1 MAKALAFNYIFNPAA
16 DSVTIDGNIS
26 TKRMLLITNVTD
38 NIVIQNFAD
47 PARKILSRSYDSQTD
62 ETTFV
67 LQYDCATMSASDN
80 LQIFFETDAIRFQ
93 PAETFVDPVSKMRVS
108 QPNTLIDTDFE
119 YGLQSTKWETLER
132 LNQIPAFHSVSGDS
146 PLTNVLEVTTAGT
159 NIVTVTTSSPHGLT
173 VGFPIDVRGVD
184 SPTAEGTF
192 IVKRTGDTTF
202 TYEARSVQAG
212 TALVPVSILTSYVN
226 ITPGRF
232 YVGSQIPLDDTV
244 SNATGPIVTNAANPS
259 TLTARTSYTHGM
271 AVSSTY
277 YLVNTLSNSSLSFSA
292 IGASAG
298 GDIEDRSA
306 FTLSTGNFS
315 MYEPFHDGTRRFDIL
330 DTAVD
335 TANETLTI
343 PNHGMLTGDMI
354 AYVGNSQGGA
364 SPQIASVVGGSYP
377 ISAGNLPP
385 WAAGTGANGSM
396 LYVHRISANVIRLA
410 TNPRDAYNGTNLI
423 GFTGTGSGTLTFAHF
438 VRGTDIEEYIS
449 TITAVSGSSD
459 LVVTLVAGFTNEM
472 LKIIPEQQFTIAESA
487 VSSLNGVYFVRTTGW
502 DREGTTFTI
511 TGPTNASGSL
521 LTQGASSTFT
531 MVNTGGNNTT
541 TFNRYDVLTNL
552 GMRIIVHTA
561 PMINHMRASMH
572 DWKSTTAK
580 FFTRE
585 AVSAD
590 QIFVKNH
597 GLTVGTPIMLIL
609 GGNTLSG
616 GTAVDQTVYFVRVEN
631 SDTLSLITTETG
643 SAGSAGP
650 YAATVGATA
659 VTFGSLSAAN
669 SLAGGVYSLH
679 PGFQIANFTS
689 QAVSGGLGNGRD
701 RAIGKFTAAP
711 GYLYEGVPIVIKP
724 GAGSTLPTPIV
735 ATADTYT
742 SYQKYYVRTI
752 LSADNRLEFSLGL
765 QESSG
770 PLIELTGATTA
781 TGGFFG
787 FRIDENLYANS
798 FYLKNHG
805 GVTGTQTVGTTGVQG
820 TFPAGIGYPGALFDR
835 VVDPGTG
842 YDQLP
847 RVRTTF
853 TQTTPIAG
861 LINATIYNMV
871 PITHDIFKVMVWTDT
886 ALPTGQPTVQ
896 FTNVAS
902 RTSTISFANSA
913 VVNVNANR
921 IVIPSQ
927 RLGQLVENSVV
938 RYRANGNIDVPSAYT
953 GYPGL
958 INNNQYIIRNVVSSS
973 FFELGLFTTVAYAA
987 SANTIV
993 LNDATGLVIGDTLRI
1008 STYGTADR
1016 TRGIVGPTQFGDSTG
1031 TWGPNVIENNELL
1044 LITNLV
1050 GATLT
1055 VTRGFKN
1062 TTALPIAAQTFIQ
1075 KDFASFQLFATEQ
1088 TLPRQLINL
1097 TGTTATN
1104 LYLATAHGLRTGD
1117 TIYWQ
1122 SGTSG
1127 NPAWVTNFPY
1137 YAVVADVNNFGV
1149 ADTVS
1154 LAQAAV
1160 LHDVNAVA
1168 ATSWTQFYSSVPLAG
1183 AISSPQ
1189 GTHSLEDTSA
1199 TGTIDGGYVA
1209 TAVTANTLQFT
1220 TATQV
1225 PNRTFT
1231 FFPEDTVDLLT
1242 GEFFIRNHGFTTGT
1256 KVTYTRNALATAIGD
1271 GVGNPVA
1278 GYSRLVNNTE
1288 YFAIRTSL
1296 NSFKL
1301 ATTRANAF
1309 AGTAIL
1315 RLSSPG
1321 SSGGHTISSSQVSG
1335 ESLQAGL
1342 ATIIARDI
1350 VVNGSDNNIVI
1361 AGADRIISTGHGFR
1375 SGDRVI
1381 YQVWGGGRQINGLV
1395 TGRQYFISNS
1405 VFTGVTQGGA
1415 VAGQTANQ
1423 FSLHNTWVGAYT
1435 NTDRA
1440 DILGPGTGR
1449 VHQFKVTNPTM
1460 FGTTFRGEWSTADSY
1475 RAGDVVLFRNSYY
1488 MSLTGSDFA
1497 TGTVVFNSG
1506 RQPSAESGQIETNW
1520 MPCPVLPAYGTTFLT
1535 QYRGGSRVRL
1545 SNTVTRTTRFFNG
1558 GDASRVVVAD
1568 DRINFT
1574 AVHGLFSGQAVIYR
1588 TDARGGFHTGTG
1600 GTATP
1605 YRGGAGQFVPQL
1617 SVGGLVTNRIYYV
1630 NFLGVNDITLHTSPP
1645 LAIRGGSGDSGNFD
1659 FAVEL
1664 TVIGQ
1669 GEFHRFEVVN
1679 NVVYDME
1686 VLAVTNNAEMIV
1698 SDPYPSRSITFNPQ
1712 ETSSH
1717 VSGLAMQV
1725 VDTILDVLYIPN
1737 HGLDTGVKVYYS
1749 AGVIGSGTAIA
1760 GLLDG
1765 TAYFVINLTPDHIR
1779 LATTIV
1785 NAYVGVNIDLT
1796 STGTGILHFL
1806 IAATTSGSSWVR
1818 YNAAGEI
1825 NTDTTG
1831 LIANANPYSSQVVGN
1846 IRDGVLIGLPMIGVT
1861 EVYPRP
1867 DCTNVHRPFD
1877 GGVEINASR
1886 TPQVSIVRQ
1895 TRKYFRYQSGK
1906 GLQYSTGINF
1916 SPNVEVSRI
1925 THDGIAWAT
1934 VTTRKPH
1941 KLAAGNKIKVV
1952 EVGYSSEDEAQ
1963 KCERDLDYLLDGV
1976 RYDVPLGTNYN
1987 SIFLGIAEVNS
1998 LELANQGVIRNI
2010 TLTKQEVGQLTP
2022 VSTDGTALSRAN
2034 AFFDEVLDIVQNGRG
2049 AANAVTY
2056 TNPSNATAS
2065 KIAAKDKLVA
2075 NRAFIA
2081 AEVNAWVAINYPNS
2095 QHDVAKCT
2103 RDVGYLVDAVAYD
2116 ILYGGNSATYDVA
2129 KFYFYVYDSKKPGTS
2144 ALHRAQTVAAYARI
2158 AEIVD
2163 EIVQGTSFVKSVGN
2177 ALFQTTAGNNANSG
2191 DAALVVDLVNIVVN
2205 TIDEVSQAAALAAL
2219 PTQVYPS
2226 IAWAAAGLQA
2236 ASTAIAAAS
2245 STIILDVVRGLYYTT
2260 PADGPYFLV
2269 DANNLTDFS
2278 FRYRTTAVPADLQPA
2293 GYPSLFLYSWDDAA
2307 VRAGMYDDQ
2316 NGLFYEYDG
2325 QTLYC
2330 VRRNS
2335 TKQLGGVVAV
2345 TRNSNSIVGT
2355 NTNFTRQLD
2364 TNDFIV
2370 VRGQSYKVTR
2380 IVSDTAIE
2388 ISPSYRGTT
2397 RTKVIATKTE
2407 EVRFAQHE
2415 WSIDVCDG
2423 TGPTGF
2429 NLDINKMQMAYIDF
2443 SWYGAGKVRYG
2454 FKGSDGQVIYV
2465 HEIRHN
2471 NREIEAYMRSGN
2483 LPARYEI
2490 VNGVAPSYAPSLY
2503 HWGASVIM
2511 DGGFED
2517 DKAYLFTVAS
2527 GSGGSDTITIP
2538 TTLAGIPVP
2547 VLSIRLAPSV
2557 DSSIVGALG
2566 ERDLIN
2572 RMSITLQQVGLVV
2585 TQTTRPASVRLI
2597 LNGAIAQ
2604 QAYFSNYG
2612 SPSLT
2617 QLIKHT
2623 GQATDSITGGV
2634 TIYEFRAAANSPVT
2648 AELAALAEIGNSIL
2662 GGDYVFPNG
2671 PDILTV
2677 AVVTTDTT
2685 TASQITARITW
2696 SESQA

>member
-16 DSVTIDGNIS
+16 DSVTIDGNIPI
-26 TKRMLLITNVTD
+26 KRMLLITNVTD

-67 LQYDCATMSASDN
+67 LQYDCASMSASDN

-93 PAETFVDPVSKMRVS
+93 PSETFVDPVSKMRVS

-119 YGLQSTKWETLER
+119 YGLQATKWETLER
-132 LNQIPAFHSVSGDS
+132 MNQIPAFHSVSGDT
-146 PLTNVLEVTTAGT
+146 PLSNVLDVTTSGT
-159 NIVTVTTSSPHGLT
+159 NLVTVTTSSPHGLT
-173 VGFPIDVRGVD
+173 IGFPIDVRGVD

-202 TYEARSVQAG
+202 TYEARAIQAG
-212 TALVPVSILTSYVN
+212 TALAPVSILTSYVN
-226 ITPGRF
+226 ISPGRF
-232 YVGSQIPLDDTV
+232 YVGSQIPLDDTA
-244 SNATGPIVTNAANPS
+244 SNTTGPIVTNGANPS

-271 AVSSTY
+271 SVSSTY

-292 IGASAG
+292 IGAAAG
-298 GDIEDRSA
+298 GDVEDRSA
-306 FTLSTGNFS
+306 ISLSTGNFS
-315 MYEPFHDGTRRFDIL
+315 IYEPFHDGTRRFDIL
-330 DTAVD
+330 DAAVD
-335 TANETLTI
+335 TVNETLTI

-354 AYVGNSQGGA
+354 AYVGVSQGGA
-364 SPQIASVVGGSYP
+364 DPQVASVVGGAYP
-377 ISAGNLPP
+377 ISAGSLPR
-385 WAAGTGANGSM
+385 WAAGSGANGAM
-396 LYVHRISANVIRLA
+396 LYVVRINANVIRLA
-410 TNPRDAYNGTNLI
+410 TNPRDAYNSTNLI

-438 VRGTDIEEYIS
+438 LRGTDIEEYIS
-449 TITAVSGSSD
+449 TITAASGSSN
-459 LVVTLVAGFTNEM
+459 LVVTLVSGFTNDL
-472 LKIIPEQQFTIAESA
+472 LKIIPEQQFTISESA
-487 VSSLNGVYFVRTTGW
+487 VAGLNGVYFVSAAGW
-502 DREGTTFTI
+502 DRDGTSFTI

-521 LTQGASSTFT
+521 LTQGASATYT
-531 MVNTGGNNTT
+531 MVDTGGNNTT
-541 TFNRYDVLTNL
+541 SFDRYNALTNT
-552 GMRIIVHTA
+552 GMRILTHTA

-585 AVSAD
+585 CVSAD
-590 QIFVKNH
+590 QIFIKNH
-597 GLTVGTPIMLIL
+597 GLTVGEPVMLIL

-616 GTAVDQTVYFVRVEN
+616 GTAADQTVYFVRVET
-631 SDTLSLITTETG
+631 SDTISLMTTETG
-643 SAGSAGP
+643 SAGSTGP
-650 YAATVGATA
+650 YAPTVGATA
-659 VTFGSLSAAN
+659 ATFGALTSAA

-689 QAVSGGLGNGRD
+689 QVVSGGNGTGRD
-701 RAIGKFTAAP
+701 RAIGKFSTAPANI
-711 GYLYEGVPIVIKP
+711 YEGVPIVIKP
-724 GAGSTLPTPIV
+724 GPGSTLPVPVV
-735 ATADTYT
+735 ATNDTYT

-765 QESSG
+765 QESAG
-770 PLIELTGATTA
+770 PLIEFTAATTP

-787 FRIDENLYANS
+787 FRIDENIYSNS

-805 GVTGTQTVGTTGVQG
+805 GVVATQTVGTTGLQG
-820 TFPAGIGYPGALFDR
+820 TYPAGIGYPGALFDR
-835 VVDPGTG
+835 VIDPGTG
-842 YDQLP
+842 YDGLP

-861 LINATIYNMV
+861 LTTSTIYNMV
-871 PITHDIFKVMVWTDT
+871 PITHDIFKVMLWSDT

-902 RTSTISFANSA
+902 RTSTVSFANSA
-913 VVNVNANR
+913 VANVNANR
-921 IVIPSQ
+921 IVIASQ
-927 RLGQLVENSVV
+927 RLGQLTENSVV
-938 RYRANGNIDVPSAYT
+938 RYRSNGNLDVPSSYP
-953 GYPGL
+953 GWPGL

-973 FFELGLFTTVAYAA
+973 FFELGLFTTLAY
-987 SANTIV
+987 SATATTLV
-993 LNDATGLVIGDTLRI
+993 LNDATGLTVGDTIRI
-1008 STYGTADR
+1008 TTYGTTN
-1016 TRGIVGPTQFGDSTG
+1016 TRGVNSLQQFGDGSGSWG
-1031 TWGPNVIENNELL
+1031 TNIVENNEIL

-1055 VTRGFKN
+1055 VTRGIRN
-1062 TTALPIAAQTFIQ
+1062 SRALPIAAQTFVQ
-1075 KDFASFQLFATEQ
+1075 KEYATFQLFATEQ
-1088 TLPRQLINL
+1088 TLPRALNSL

-1154 LAQAAV
+1154 LAQASV
-1160 LHDVNAVA
+1160 LHDVNATA

-1183 AISSPQ
+1183 SPSSPL
-1189 GTHSLEDTSA
+1189 GTHSFEDTSA
-1199 TGTIDGGYVA
+1199 TGTIDGGFTA
-1209 TAVTANTLQFT
+1209 TAVTANTLQF
-1220 TATQV
+1220 ATGVQV
-1225 PNRTFT
+1225 PNRSFT
-1231 FFPEDTVDLLT
+1231 FYPEDALDLLT

-1256 KVTYTRNALATAIGD
+1256 RVTYTRNALSTAIGD
-1271 GVGNPVA
+1271 GVSNPVT
-1278 GYSRLVNNTE
+1278 GYNRLVNNAE
-1288 YFAIRTSL
+1288 YFVVRTSL

-1315 RLSSPG
+1315 RYSSTG
-1321 SSGGHTISSSQVSG
+1321 TSGGHTISSAQVSG

-1342 ATIIARDI
+1342 ATIIARDT
-1350 VVNGSDNNIVI
+1350 VFNGSDNNIVI

-1381 YQVWGGGRQINGLV
+1381 YQVWGGGRQVNGLV
-1395 TGRQYFISNS
+1395 NGRQYFISNS
-1405 VFTGVTQGGA
+1405 VFGGTQGGA
-1415 VAGQTANQ
+1415 PAGQTANQ

-1449 VHQFKVTNPTM
+1449 VHQFKVTNPTL

-1488 MSLTGSDFA
+1488 MSVSGSDFA
-1497 TGTVVFNSG
+1497 TGNLVFNAG
-1506 RQPSAESGQIETNW
+1506 RQPVNESGQTETNW

-1545 SNTVTRTTRFFNG
+1545 SNTITRTTRFFNG
-1558 GDASRVVVAD
+1558 GDPARVIVAD
-1568 DRINFT
+1568 DRINFPS
-1574 AVHGLFSGQAVIYR
+1574 VHGLFSGQAVIYR
-1588 TDARGGFHTGTG
+1588 TDARGGFHQGTG

-1605 YRGGAGQFVPQL
+1605 YRGGTGLFVPQAAI
-1617 SVGGLVTNRIYYV
+1617 GGLTPNRIYYV
-1630 NFLGVNDITLHTSPP
+1630 NFLGANDITLHTSPP
-1645 LAIRGGSGDSGNFD
+1645 FAIRGGSGDSGNFD

-1664 TVIGQ
+1664 TVVGQ

-1679 NVVYDME
+1679 NVIYDME

-1712 ETSSH
+1712 ESTSH
-1717 VSGLAMQV
+1717 VSGLLMQV
-1725 VDTILDVLYIPN
+1725 VDIALDVLYIPN

-1749 AGVIGSGTAIA
+1749 AGVIGSGTAIG
-1760 GLLDG
+1760 GLVDG

-1779 LATTIV
+1779 LATSIV
-1785 NAYVGVNIDLT
+1785 NAYTGQQIDLN

-1818 YNAAGEI
+1818 YNGAGDI

-1831 LIANANPYSSQVVGN
+1831 LIANANPYSLQVAGN
-1846 IRDGVLIGLPMIGVT
+1846 IRDGVLIGMPMIGQT
-1861 EVYPRP
+1861 EIYPRP
-1867 DCTNVHRPFD
+1867 NCSNVHRPFD
-1877 GGVEINASR
+1877 GGVEINASA
-1886 TPQVSIVRQ
+1886 TPLVSIVRQ

-1916 SPNVEVSRI
+1916 SPNIEVSRI

-1941 KLAAGNKIKVV
+1941 KLIAGNKVKVV

-1963 KCERDLDYLLDGV
+1963 KCERDLGYLIDGV
-1976 RYDVPLGTNYN
+1976 QYDVTLGTNYN

-2022 VSTDGTALSRAN
+2022 VANDGTALSRSN
-2034 AFFDEVLDIVQNGRG
+2034 AFFDEVLDIVQNGRA
-2049 AANAVTY
+2049 AANPVSY
-2056 TNPSNATAS
+2056 TNPSDATVS
-2065 KIAAKDKLVA
+2065 EIAAKDKLVA
-2075 NRAFIA
+2075 NKAFIA

-2095 QHDVAKCT
+2095 LHDVAKCT
-2103 RDVGYLVDAVAYD
+2103 RDVGYLIDAVAYD

-2129 KFYFYVYDSKKPGTS
+2129 KFFFYVYDSKKPGTS

-2158 AEIVD
+2158 SAIIDDIVT
-2163 EIVQGTSFVKSVGN
+2163 GTSFVKSSGN
-2177 ALFQTTAGNNANSG
+2177 ALFQTTSGNNANSG
-2191 DAALVVDLVNIVVN
+2191 DAAVVVSLIDIIVNS
-2205 TIDEVSQAAALAAL
+2205 IDEVSQAAGLAAL
-2219 PTQVYPS
+2219 PTKVYPS
-2226 IAWAAAGLQA
+2226 VTWSAAGLQA
-2236 ASTAIAAAS
+2236 ARTAIATAK

-2260 PADGPYFLV
+2260 PASGPYFLV
-2269 DANNLTDFS
+2269 DATNLTEFS

-2293 GYPSLFLYSWDDAA
+2293 GYPSLFVYSWDDAA

-2316 NGLFYEYDG
+2316 NGLFFEYDG
-2325 QTLYC
+2325 QTLYA

-2345 TRNSNSIVGT
+2345 TKGSNTITGT

-2364 TNDFIV
+2364 VNDFIV

-2380 IVSDTAIE
+2380 ITSDTSIE

-2407 EVRFAQHE
+2407 EVRFGQHE

-2454 FKGSDGQVIYV
+2454 FKGADGQVVYV

-2490 VNGVAPSYAPSLY
+2490 INGVAPTYAPSLY

-2538 TTLAGIPVP
+2538 TSLAGIPVP

-2572 RMSITLQQVGLVV
+2572 RMSITLKQVGLVV

-2597 LNGAIAQ
+2597 LNGALAQ
-2604 QAYFSNYG
+2604 QAYFGNYG
-2612 SPSLT
+2612 APSLT

-2648 AELAALAEIGNSIL
+2648 EQLEALAEIGNSIL
-2662 GGDYVFPNG
+2662 GGDFVFPNG

>member
-16 DSVTIDGNIS
+16 DSVTIDGNIPI
-26 TKRMLLITNVTD
+26 KRMLLITNVTD

-67 LQYDCATMSASDN
+67 LQYDCASMSATDN
-80 LQIFFETDAIRFQ
+80 LQIFFETDAIKFQ
-93 PAETFVDPVSKMRVS
+93 PSETFVDPVSKMRVS

-119 YGLQSTKWETLER
+119 YGLQATKWETLER
-132 LNQIPAFHSVSGDS
+132 LNQIPAFHSVSGDT
-146 PLTNVLEVTTAGT
+146 PLSNILEVTTNGT

-173 VGFPIDVRGVD
+173 IGFPIDVRGVD

-192 IVKRTGDTTF
+192 IVKRTSDITF
-202 TYEARSVQAG
+202 SYEARAVQAG
-212 TALVPVSILTSYVN
+212 TALAPVSILTSYVN

-244 SNATGPIVTNAANPS
+244 SNTTGPIVTNGATPS
-259 TLTARTSYTHGM
+259 IITAKTSYTHGM
-271 AVSSTY
+271 SVSSTF
-277 YLVNTLSNSSLSFSA
+277 YLVNTLGNSSLSFSA
-292 IGASAG
+292 ISAAAG
-298 GDIEDRSA
+298 GDVDDRSSVS
-306 FTLSTGNFS
+306 LSTGNFS
-315 MYEPFHDGTRRFDIL
+315 MYEPFHDGTRRVDIL
-330 DTAVD
+330 DSAVD
-335 TANETLTI
+335 TTNETLTI

-354 AYVGNSQGGA
+354 AYVGVSQGGA
-364 SPQIASVVGGSYP
+364 SPQVASVVGGSYP
-377 ISAGNLPP
+377 ISAGNLPA
-385 WAAGTGANGSM
+385 WAAGTGADGKM
-396 LYVHRISANVIRLA
+396 LYVVKINANTIRLA
-410 TNPRDAYNGTNLI
+410 TNPRDAYNSTNLI

-438 VRGTDIEEYIS
+438 RRGADIEEYIS
-449 TITAVSGSSD
+449 TITSTSGSSE
-459 LVVTLVAGFTNEM
+459 LVVTLVSGFTNEL

-487 VSSLNGVYFVRTTGW
+487 LSALNGVYYVKSTGW
-502 DREGTTFTI
+502 DKDASTFTI
-511 TGPTNASGSL
+511 IGPTNSTGSL
-521 LTQGASSTFT
+521 LTQGATATYT

-541 TFNRYDVLTNL
+541 TFDRYDELNNT
-552 GMRIIVHTA
+552 GMRILLHTS

-585 AVSAD
+585 CISSNE
-590 QIFVKNH
+590 IFIKNH
-597 GLTVGTPIMLIL
+597 GLTVGQPVMLIL

-616 GTAVDQTVYFVRVEN
+616 ATAADQTVYFVRVET
-631 SDTLSLITTETG
+631 SDTISLMTTETG
-643 SAGSAGP
+643 SAGSTGP
-650 YAATVGATA
+650 YSATVGSTA
-659 VTFGSLSAAN
+659 ATFGTLTAAT
-669 SLAGGVYSLH
+669 SLAGGVYSIH
-679 PGFQIANFTS
+679 PGFQIASFTS
-689 QAVSGGLGNGRD
+689 QTVSGGNGTGRD
-701 RAIGKFTAAP
+701 RAIGKFTTAP
-711 GYLYEGVPIVIKP
+711 ANLYEGVPIVLKT
-724 GAGSTLPTPIV
+724 GAGATLPTPIV
-735 ATADTYT
+735 ATPDTYT
-742 SYQKYYVRTI
+742 SYQKYYVRTV

-765 QESSG
+765 QAKAG
-770 PLIELTGATTA
+770 PLVEITGATTPG

-787 FRIDENLYANS
+787 FRIDENPYSNS

-805 GVTGTQTVGTTGVQG
+805 GVVTAQTVGATGLQG
-820 TFPAGIGYPGALFDR
+820 TYPQGIGYPGVLFDR
-835 VVDPGTG
+835 IVDPGTG
-842 YDQLP
+842 YNGLP
-847 RVRTTF
+847 RVRATL
-853 TQTTPIAG
+853 TQTTPIGG
-861 LINATIYNMV
+861 LTSGTIYNMV
-871 PITHDIFKVMVWTDT
+871 PITNDIFKVMAWSDT

-902 RTSTISFANSA
+902 RTSTVVFANSA
-913 VVNVNANR
+913 TVNVNANR

-927 RLGQLVENSVV
+927 RLGQLTENSVV
-938 RYRANGNIDVPSAYT
+938 RYRSNGNLDIPSSYT
-953 GYPGL
+953 GWPGL

-973 FFELGLFTTVAYAA
+973 FFELGLFTTLAY
-987 SANTIV
+987 SATATTLV
-993 LNDATGLVIGDTLRI
+993 LNDATGLTIGDTLKI
-1008 STYGTADR
+1008 TTYGTQDFASNVS
-1016 TRGIVGPTQFGDSTG
+1016 TPIQYGEGTGGWGTTIVD
-1031 TWGPNVIENNELL
+1031 NNELL

-1055 VTRGFKN
+1055 VTRGYRN
-1062 TTALPIAAQTFIQ
+1062 TTALPIAAQTFVQ
-1075 KDFASFQLFATEQ
+1075 KEFASFQLFATEQ
-1088 TLPRQLINL
+1088 TLPRALNSL
-1097 TGTTATN
+1097 GGTTATN

-1127 NPAWVTNFPY
+1127 NPAWITNFPY
-1137 YAVVADVNNFGV
+1137 YAVVSDVNNFGI
-1149 ADTVS
+1149 ADSLV

-1160 LHDVNAVA
+1160 LHDVNATT

-1183 AISSPQ
+1183 QGSSPL
-1189 GTHSLEDTSA
+1189 GSHSLEDTSA
-1199 TGTIDGGYVA
+1199 TGTIDGGYTA
-1209 TAVTANTLQFT
+1209 SAVTANTLQFT
-1220 TATQV
+1220 SATTI
-1225 PNRTFT
+1225 PNRSFT
-1231 FFPEDTVDLLT
+1231 FYPEDALDLLT
-1242 GEFFIRNHGFTTGT
+1242 GEFFIRNHGFSTGT
-1256 KVTYTRNALATAIGD
+1256 KVTYTKNALTNAIGD
-1271 GVGNPVA
+1271 GVGNPVS
-1278 GYSRLVNNTE
+1278 GYNRLTNNTE
-1288 YFAIRTSL
+1288 YFVIRTSL

-1301 ATTRANAF
+1301 ATTRANAL
-1309 AGTAIL
+1309 AGTAII
-1315 RLSSPG
+1315 RYSSPG
-1321 SSGGHTISSSQVSG
+1321 TSGGHTLTSSQISG
-1335 ESLQAGL
+1335 ESLQGGL

-1350 VVNGSDNNIVI
+1350 VVNGSDNFIVQ

-1395 TGRQYFISNS
+1395 SGRQYFISNS
-1405 VFTGVTQGGA
+1405 LFGGTQGGA
-1415 VAGQTANQ
+1415 AAGQTANQ

-1440 DILGPGTGR
+1440 DILGPGAGR

-1460 FGTTFRGEWSTADSY
+1460 FGTTFKGEWSTADSY

-1488 MSLTGSDFA
+1488 MSVTGSDFA
-1497 TGTVVFNSG
+1497 TGTVVFNTG
-1506 RQPSAESGQIETNW
+1506 RQPTTESGQIETNW

-1535 QYRGGSRVRL
+1535 EYRGGSRVRL
-1545 SNTVTRTTRFFNG
+1545 SNNITRTTRFFNA
-1558 GDASRVVVAD
+1558 GDSARVIVAD
-1568 DRINFT
+1568 DRINF
-1574 AVHGLFSGQAVIYR
+1574 AQVHGLFSGQAVIYR
-1588 TDARGGFHTGTG
+1588 TDAKGGWHAGTA

-1605 YRGGAGQFVPQL
+1605 YRGSGGFVPQTAIN
-1617 SVGGLVTNRIYYV
+1617 GLVANRIYYV
-1630 NFLGVNDITLHTSPP
+1630 NFLGASDITLHTSPP
-1645 LAIRGGSGDSGNFD
+1645 LAVRGGSGDSGNFD

-1664 TVIGQ
+1664 TSLGQ

-1725 VDTILDVLYIPN
+1725 VDIALDVLYIPN

-1749 AGVIGSGTAIA
+1749 AGVIGSGTAIG
-1760 GLLDG
+1760 GLTDG

-1779 LATTIV
+1779 LASTIV
-1785 NAYVGVNIDLT
+1785 NAYTGVQIDLT
-1796 STGTGILHFL
+1796 GTGTGILHYL
-1806 IAATTSGSSWVR
+1806 IAATTSGSSWIR
-1818 YNAAGEI
+1818 YNATGDI

-1831 LIANANPYSSQVVGN
+1831 LIANSNPYSSQVVGN
-1846 IRDGVLIGLPMIGVT
+1846 IRDGVLIGLPILGNT
-1861 EVYPRP
+1861 EIYPRP

-1877 GGVEINASR
+1877 GGVEINAGRS
-1886 TPQVSIVRQ
+1886 PQVSIVRQ

-1916 SPNVEVSRI
+1916 SPSIEVSRI
-1925 THDGIAWAT
+1925 VHDGLAWAT

-1941 KLAAGNKIKVV
+1941 KLSAGNKVKVV

-1963 KCERDLDYLLDGV
+1963 KCERDLGYLIDGV
-1976 RYDVPLGTNYN
+1976 QYDVTLGTNYN

-2010 TLTKQEVGQLTP
+2010 TLTKQEVGELTP
-2022 VSTDGTALSRAN
+2022 VLTDGTALSRSN
-2034 AFFDEVLDIVQNGRG
+2034 AFFDEVLDIVQNGRA
-2049 AANAVTY
+2049 AANAVSY
-2056 TNPSNATAS
+2056 TNPSDATAS
-2065 KIAAKDKLVA
+2065 RIAAKDKLVA
-2075 NRAFIA
+2075 NKAFIA

-2103 RDVGYLVDAVAYD
+2103 RDVGYLVDAVGYD

-2144 ALHRAQTVAAYARI
+2144 ALHRAQTVAAYERI
-2158 AEIVD
+2158 AAFIDDIVT
-2163 EIVQGTSFVKSVGN
+2163 GTSFVKSVGN
-2177 ALFQTTAGNNANSG
+2177 ALFQDTTGSNANSG
-2191 DAALVVDLVNIVVN
+2191 DAAVVVGLVNIVVN

-2219 PTQVYPS
+2219 PTKVYPS
-2226 IAWAAAGLQA
+2226 VTWSAAGLQSA
-2236 ASTAIAAAS
+2236 KTAIAAAKT
-2245 STIILDVVRGLYYTT
+2245 TIIADVVRGLYYTT

-2269 DANNLTDFS
+2269 DATSLTDFT

-2293 GYPSLFLYSWDDAA
+2293 GYPSLFVYSWDDAA

-2325 QTLYC
+2325 QSLYC

-2345 TRNSNSIVGT
+2345 TRNSNTITGT

-2364 TNDFIV
+2364 VNDFIV
-2370 VRGQSYKVTR
+2370 IRGQSYKVTK
-2380 IVSDTAIE
+2380 ITSDTVIE
-2388 ISPSYRGTT
+2388 VSPKYRGTT

-2443 SWYGAGKVRYG
+2443 SWYGAGKVRFG
-2454 FKGSDGQVIYV
+2454 FKGADGQVIYV
-2465 HEIRHN
+2465 HEIKHN

-2490 VNGVAPSYAPSLY
+2490 VNGVAPTYAPSLY

-2538 TTLAGIPVP
+2538 TSLAGIPVP

-2572 RMSITLQQVGLVV
+2572 RMSITLKQVGLVV

-2597 LNGAIAQ
+2597 LNGALAQ

-2648 AELAALAEIGNSIL
+2648 AELEALAEIGNSIL
-2662 GGDYVFPNG
+2662 GGDYVYPNG